1 MAGKTPTSH
10 HRTGAT
16 PALTC
21 DRQPVA
27 QARHRSTPQN
37 LNASAR
43 QSVTR
48 PISGLFAVRSS
59 INGTFA
65 MSGAGSAA
73 YRFCR
78 LVDAPE

>member
-1 MAGKTPTSH
+1 M
-10 HRTGAT
+10 
-16 PALTC
+16 PALTE
-21 DRQPVA
+21 RQSAVRA
-27 QARHRSTPQN
+27 CHRSMPQD
-37 LNASAR
+37 LNASAPAKR
-43 QSVTR
+43 DE

-65 MSGAGSAA
+65 MTGAGSAA

>member
-1 MAGKTPTSH
+1 MITGKTPTH
-10 HRTGAT
+10 HRTGAM
-16 PALTC
+16 PALIC

-27 QARHRSTPQN
+27 RARHRSTPQD
-37 LNASAR
+37 LNVSAPAKR
-43 QSVTR
+43 DEADF
-48 PISGLFAVRSS
+48 GLFAVRSS